1 MSGKSLN
8 RKFDKIGRSR
18 LKISLIV
25 ISGLAF
31 LILISY
37 FNFRNPTPE
46 QTDNLINR
54 SAPLKNVDNLCENLP
69 KPEDFHFVGKI
80 VSGNSYT
87 FAISHYYQSELEYNK
102 VETFYLQ
109 WFTQNNWLL
118 ETHGTLDFRKGNL
131 IIHINR
137 GSWAGANY
145 AIYCAEES

>member
-1 MSGKSLN
+1 MNVKNLN
-8 RKFDKIGRSR
+8 RKFDKIGISR
-18 LKISLIV
+18 WKNSLIV

-31 LILISY
+31 LMLISL

-54 SAPLKNVDNLCENLP
+54 SAPLKIVDNLCENLP
-69 KPEDFHFVGKI
+69 KPEGFHFVRKI

-102 VETFYLQ
+102 VETFYLE
-109 WFTQNNWLL
+109 WFTQHNWLL
-118 ETHGTLDFRKGNL
+118 ETRGTLDFRKENL

-137 GSWAGANY
+137 GSWTGANY
-145 AIYCAEES
+145 VIYCAEES